1 MVLVLAGVEGVLV
14 TAVGSLCLPVGGFP
28 VEDAGP
34 LGSMVA
40 ERVGGLHFLL
50 GMMDME

>member
-34 LGSMVA
+34 LRSMVEA
-40 ERVGGLHFLL
+40 RVGGLHFLL
-50 GMMDME
+50 GMVCKV

>member
-1 MVLVLAGVEGVLV
+1 MVLVLAGVDGVLV

-50 GMMDME
+50 GMVGKE

>member
-1 MVLVLAGVEGVLV
+1 MVLAGVEGVLV
-14 TAVGSLCLPVGGFP
+14 TVVGSLCLPVGGFP

-40 ERVGGLHFLL
+40 ERVGGLHFFL

>member
-1 MVLVLAGVEGVLV
+1 MVLAGVEGVLV

-40 ERVGGLHFLL
+40 GRVGVLRFLL